1 MAGRLPMT
9 LDVMLS
15 PHAHGP
21 AEIDST
27 APHGMSPVG
36 GANDT
41 ALKKHLID
49 LFETRFGAEFPYLDL
64 NGMREDVDADRGSR
78 FLLLAVCGLAA
89 R

>member
-1 MAGRLPMT
+1 MT

-15 PHAHGP
+15 PNDHGTIE
-21 AEIDST
+21 A
-27 APHGMSPVG
+27 APTTHQHTSSVA
-36 GANDT
+36 GATDT

-49 LFETRFGAEFPYLDL
+49 LFETRFGAEFPYVDL
-64 NGMREDVDADRGSR
+64 KGMREDIDAERGSQ